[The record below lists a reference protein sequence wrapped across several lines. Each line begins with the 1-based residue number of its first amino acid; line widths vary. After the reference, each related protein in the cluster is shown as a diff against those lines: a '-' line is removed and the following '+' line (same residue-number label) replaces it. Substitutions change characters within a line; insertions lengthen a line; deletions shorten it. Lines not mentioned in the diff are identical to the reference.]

1 MSGGSR
7 DSAGGDKSSNP
18 ARFINN
24 NRDYTDVY
32 HIVCGNLTSGMSG
45 GLRGGGAIEASTVGL
60 LWSMV
65 HWTDAVCS
73 V

>member
-32 HIVCGNLTSGMSG
+32 HIVCGVSKRTSD
-45 GLRGGGAIEASTVGL
+45 GLKRGGGGELA
-60 LWSMV
+60 
-65 HWTDAVCS
+65 
-73 V
+73 